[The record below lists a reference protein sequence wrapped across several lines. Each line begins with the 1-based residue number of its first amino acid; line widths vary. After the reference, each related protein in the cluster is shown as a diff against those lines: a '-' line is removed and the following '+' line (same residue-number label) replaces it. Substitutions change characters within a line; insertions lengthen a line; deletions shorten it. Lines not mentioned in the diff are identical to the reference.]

1 MESRGL
7 SCYQRG
13 VRASSGRKEWI
24 ESCIGFFQPMEGGEL
39 ESLMDWWTV
48 GMEKYNSR
56 YVGMTGNVRVRY
68 GLFHRVTARRP
79 EGQPEDPTYA

>member
-1 MESRGL
+1 
-7 SCYQRG
+7 
-13 VRASSGRKEWI
+13 
-24 ESCIGFFQPMEGGEL
+24 MEGGEL